1 MPATACSPRPSTTA
15 SAITA
20 ATFRA
25 LEMSD
30 HIETQA
36 EIQEELEE
44 LGIDND
50 STGAPDVMLSGTL
63 IKVIAALLAALLLA
77 GALLLVF

>member
-1 MPATACSPRPSTTA
+1 
-15 SAITA
+15 
-20 ATFRA
+20 
-25 LEMSD
+25 MSN